1 MLIGDM
7 HYGFKIEFNKID
19 SNQNRNIIIPQIDY
33 FLNKALIVTID
44 KKISRSLR
52 GLEISQKEIEDL
64 KVLFT
69 KTNISGAV
77 SDPDEKV
84 YPLPTDYYHYLKGV
98 VATTKN
104 TCASTARVYIKTH
117 NDEFK
122 NDPNYC
128 SNFEWDYVNAI
139 IRGTNINL
147 YTDESFDLGALT
159 LYYVKKHPYMH
170 NAEKYNIA
178 GYKTPSGTVLT
189 GHQDCI
195 LPDNI
200 CNEIITLAVALASV
214 ATQTA
219 DNRRL
224 DLAINNNNSL
234 NND

>member
-33 FLNKALIVTID
+33 FLNKALIVTTD
-44 KKISRSLR
+44 KKISRSQR

-64 KVLFT
+64 KALFI
-69 KTNISGAV
+69 KTNVSGAV

-84 YPLPTDYYHYLKGV
+84 YPLPTDYYHYLNSE

-104 TCASTARVYIKTH
+104 TCASKARVYIKTH

-128 SNFEWDYVNAI
+128 SSFEWSYVNAI

-147 YTDESFDLGALT
+147 YTDETFDLGT
-159 LYYVKKHPYMH
+159 LKLHYVKKHPYMH
-170 NAEKYNIA
+170 NAEKYNPA
-178 GYKTPSGTVLT
+178 GYITPSGVPLT
-189 GHQDCI
+189 GHQDCL

-200 CNEIITLAVALASV
+200 CNEIVTLAVALASV
-214 ATQTA
+214 AVQTA